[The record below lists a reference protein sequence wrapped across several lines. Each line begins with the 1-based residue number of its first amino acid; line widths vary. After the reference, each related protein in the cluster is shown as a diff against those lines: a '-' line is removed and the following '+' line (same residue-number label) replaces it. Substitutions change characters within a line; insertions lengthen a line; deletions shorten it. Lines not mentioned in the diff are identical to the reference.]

1 MKLLHSNLKKGEV
14 KVMTQ
19 NLDDLWY
26 LSAII
31 EPKDIVQGKTLRK
44 IKAASSD
51 EKSKEASKKP
61 VFIRIEVE
69 KVEFSKYSNV
79 LRVLGIIKEAPE
91 EVPLGEHHTFNVDDN
106 TAITIIKQDWL
117 KYQLDKLKDAC
128 SEKKSSLLICVHD
141 REEAYFALFKKYG
154 YEILTHMQGEVQKK
168 REENI
173 KKENF
178 YLIIINKLKEYVERY
193 KIKQVILAS
202 PSFWKEDLMK
212 ELKDNELKQK
222 IILATCS
229 SATKNGIDEVIKR
242 PEVREALKQERTAKE
257 INKVEELFTEIAK
270 NNLAVYG
277 LEETQKAAEIGAVKE
292 LLITDSFIIKSRNE
306 NFYNNVEHIMKTADK
321 AKGEVEVISSE
332 HEAGKKLDGLGGIA
346 AILRFKL
353 NYTHG

>member
-1 MKLLHSNLKKGEV
+1 MKLLYSNLKKGEA

-31 EPKDIVQGKTLRK
+31 EPKDIVSGKTLRK
-44 IKAASSD
+44 IRAISND
-51 EKSKEASKKP
+51 EKSKDATKKP
-61 VFIRIEVE
+61 VFIKIEVE
-69 KVEFSKYSNV
+69 KVEFSKFSST
-79 LRVLGIIKEAPE
+79 LRVFGVIKEAPDE
-91 EVPLGEHHTFNVDDN
+91 IPLGEHHTFNVDDN
-106 TAITIIKQDWL
+106 TVITIIKQDWL
-117 KYQLDKLKDAC
+117 KYQLDKLKEAC

-154 YEILTHMQGEVQKK
+154 YEILTHIQGEVQKK

-178 YLIIINKLKEYVERY
+178 YLTIISKLKEYVERH
-193 KIKQVILAS
+193 KIKQVIVAS
-202 PSFWKEDLMK
+202 PSFWKEELMK

-229 SATKNGIDEVIKR
+229 SATKNGIEEVIKR

-270 NNLAVYG
+270 NNLAIYG
-277 LEETQKAAEIGAVKE
+277 MKETEKASLIGAVKE
-292 LLITDSFIIKSRNE
+292 LLITDTFIQKSRSE
-306 NFYNNVEHIMKTADK
+306 NFYNNVENIMKTVDK
-321 AKGEVEVISSE
+321 AKGDVEIISSE

-353 NYTHG
+353 DY